1 MKVIVMYVWD
11 GGVGEAN
18 TNKSLYTDTNYEL
31 VVRILSTD
39 VAEDAYASNPKGN
52 ERKTSNNTI

>member
-11 GGVGEAN
+11 GGGRG
-18 TNKSLYTDTNYEL
+18 KYQQKLIYRYEYEF
-31 VVRILSTD
+31 VVRILTTD